1 MNSQNLSS
9 KDWYNAL
16 LERGKWFVIYHEIVE
31 NKLHIEYIL
40 GYEKEPSQDDIAN
53 DSYSLV
59 QECELS
65 FEDMKRLKIHLV
77 DKDNLV
83 KLVKGIEGCS

>member
-1 MNSQNLSS
+1 MNKHDLAK

-16 LERGKWFVIYHEIVE
+16 LAKGKWFVIYHEIID
-31 NKLHIEYIL
+31 NQLHIEYIL

-59 QECELS
+59 QECELTY
-65 FEDMKRLKIHLV
+65 EDMKRLKIHLV
-77 DKDNLV
+77 DKENLI
-83 KLVKGIEGCS
+83 KLVKGVEVH